1 MLEELL
7 ALLRARPRTVRELL
21 QLLNASA
28 GQVESALVQLRR
40 GGYVDLAQPE
50 QGSCRSGCGHCSVK
64 SFCPSCW
71 RRINHIR
78 MPPCTRRRSGCC
90 GSGARK
96 MRSRK

>member
-64 SFCPSCW
+64 SFCPSSGPRKPDAEETW
-71 RRINHIR
+71 RLTDKALSRVA
-78 MPPCTRRRSGCC
+78 PP
-90 GSGARK
+90 A
-96 MRSRK
+96 